1 MRSWGVQM
9 LEGVVQGHVHCIVYR
24 PVGSVGEL
32 QGVQEWVV
40 KDLRWDSTRRS
51 NDFMTT
57 EVRATG
63 L

>member
-1 MRSWGVQM
+1 M

-32 QGVQEWVV
+32 LGVQEWVV